1 MAAAEQEKLIF
12 YFSPSYLH
20 QYNYELY
27 NYPASASAAPEASV
41 DPESTESRVTYLDDS
56 GFGFVDSEG
65 ENEDSEVEYSD
76 FEVELSDFEDGP
88 SDFEDGPSE
97 SVADS
102 STHAAKIDQQKSLI
116 NKLYC
121 RLSRSKKKQL
131 KLETEIEKMR
141 HRVDF
146 IGNDVLDKLT
156 EIRDKA
162 TRNDP
167 FPIFM
172 MDQVMQNLK
181 KTIINLYEYQ

>member
-1 MAAAEQEKLIF
+1 
-12 YFSPSYLH
+12 
-20 QYNYELY
+20 
-27 NYPASASAAPEASV
+27 
-41 DPESTESRVTYLDDS
+41 
-56 GFGFVDSEG
+56 
-65 ENEDSEVEYSD
+65 
-76 FEVELSDFEDGP
+76 
-88 SDFEDGPSE
+88 
-97 SVADS
+97 
-102 STHAAKIDQQKSLI
+102 
-116 NKLYC
+116 
-121 RLSRSKKKQL
+121 
-131 KLETEIEKMR
+131 MR